1 MELYK
6 MGPAT
11 LGFQGFPKYVDWP
24 FRDWKLDAYKI
35 SEGQPDILV
44 SYAPEPVTPQ
54 GKLLDEQRFMTAKRQ
69 LWCEDG
75 YLLWQQSQKDG
86 GLLQYKITPP
96 NITLSADTTNTFG
109 LAALESM
116 AFFIFDCLLHKNIL
130 TFHSCVVEQGGR
142 GFLLAGASGVGKS
155 THARLWREHKNAL
168 ILNSDRG
175 CCYMQRGKWQAF
187 GTPWCGTG
195 GEQINRQV
203 PVQALVV
210 LRQGD
215 YNRVTPLSG
224 QEKLMEVMPQ
234 VFVGWDSI
242 LQEKM
247 ITLLGDFLEAVP
259 VLRLECTPDARAVD
273 ALYDYLENLQ

>member
-6 MGPAT
+6 MGPVI
-11 LGFQGFPKYVDWP
+11 LGLQGFPKYADWP

-35 SEGQPDILV
+35 AEGQPDVVV
-44 SYAPEPVTPQ
+44 SYAPQTLTPQ
-54 GKLLDEQRFMTAKRQ
+54 GKLLEERRFLTAKRQ
-69 LWCEDG
+69 LWSEDG
-75 YLLWQQSQKDG
+75 YLLWQQSQRDG

-96 NITLSADTTNTFG
+96 NITLLTDTTNTFG
-109 LAALESM
+109 LAALEAM
-116 AFFIFDCLLHKNIL
+116 AFFIFDCLLHKDIL
-130 TFHSCVVEQGGR
+130 TFHSCVVEHNGR

-175 CCYMQRGKWQAF
+175 SCYLQDGKWLAF

-203 PVQALVV
+203 PVQALVI
-210 LRQGD
+210 LQQAE
-215 YNRVTPLSG
+215 YNRVTPLQG
-224 QEKLMEVMPQ
+224 QEKLVEAMSQ
-234 VFVGWDSI
+234 VFVGWDSA

-247 ITLLGDFLEAVP
+247 ITLLGAFLETVP

-273 ALYDYLENLQ
+273 ALYDYLENVQ